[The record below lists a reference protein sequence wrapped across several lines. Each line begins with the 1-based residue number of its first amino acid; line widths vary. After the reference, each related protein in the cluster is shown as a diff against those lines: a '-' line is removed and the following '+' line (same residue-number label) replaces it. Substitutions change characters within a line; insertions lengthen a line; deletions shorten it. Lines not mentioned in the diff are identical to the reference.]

1 VSGAITI
8 RDVMTEPE
16 LFGNQ
21 FGGESFAPWRA
32 LLAGFYGLKLDRE
45 ENRLWNTLTKRK
57 GAPREPHDELWL
69 AVGRRGGKSQCAALL
84 AVFEA
89 AFRDYSD
96 RLSPGEVAT
105 VMVLAADRKQARS
118 AFRYITGLLHSN
130 PMLERMIVRED
141 REAVELSNRTVIE
154 VHTASFRAVRGYT
167 VACCIADEIA
177 FWRSEDSANP
187 DHEIINAIR
196 PAMATLDGRLVALS
210 SPYARR
216 GALWDAYRH
225 QFGKPGPILVAQAP
239 SRTMNPTLPKRVVEQ
254 AMERDETAAKAE
266 YMAEFRS
273 DVESFITREVVEQCT
288 VPGRVEL
295 PPTDNARYIAF
306 TDPSGGSK
314 DAWTLAIAHLEG
326 QTVVVDA
333 TRSRKPPFSPDAV
346 VEEYA
351 ALLKQYGCYEV
362 TGDRYGG
369 QFPRELFDKYGIRYK
384 IADRP
389 RSDLYR
395 DMLPLMNS
403 ARVEL
408 PESPQLMKEL
418 VSLER
423 RTARSG
429 KDTIDHGPG
438 GHDDLAN
445 SVAGAIV
452 ATSGP
457 PGPTV
462 GILLK
467 RRHRERIQRGR

>member
-1 VSGAITI
+1 MNVTI
-8 RDVMTEPE
+8 RDAMTDPA
-16 LFGNQ
+16 LFGEQ
-21 FGGESFAPWRA
+21 FGGESFEAWRA
-32 LLAGFYGLKLDRE
+32 LLSGFYGLDLTYAERKH
-45 ENRLWNTLTKRK
+45 WKALTKQQA
-57 GAPREPHDELWL
+57 APRAPHDELWL
-69 AVGRRGGKSQCAALL
+69 VVGRRGGKSQCAALL
-84 AVFEA
+84 AVYEA

-105 VMVLAADRKQARS
+105 IMVLAADRRQARS

-141 REAVELSNRTVIE
+141 KEAVELSNRTAIE

-216 GALWDAYRH
+216 GALWDAYKR
-225 QFGKPGPILVAQAP
+225 QFGKPGPILVAKAP
-239 SRTMNPTLPKRVVEQ
+239 SRTMNPTLPQRVVDQ
-254 AMERDETAAKAE
+254 AMERDEASAKAE
-266 YMAEFRS
+266 YLAEFRS
-273 DVESFITREVVEQCT
+273 DVEGFITREVVEQCT

-295 PPTDNARYIAF
+295 PPTDNARYVAF

-351 ALLKQYGCYEV
+351 ALLKQYRCQDV

-408 PESPQLMKEL
+408 PDSAQLMKEL

-452 ATSGP
+452 TTNGNTGSKA
-457 PGPTV
+457 
-462 GILLK
+462 GILLP
-467 RRHRERIQRGR
+467 RRHRMGMRR